1 MRPYIPQFNMEPIAI
16 VGIGC
21 RFPKAKNPEAFWQ
34 LLCNGID
41 AIAPIPNERW
51 DIDSFYHPSPDAPGK
66 MNVRW
71 GGFLEEVDRFDAEF
85 FGMSADEVEHTDPQ
99 QRLFLE
105 VAWEALENAAI
116 VPTSLAG
123 SKTGVFIGLCTID
136 YHRLLYKKFSCIG
149 PYSGTGTTP
158 CVTANRL
165 SYLLDLRGPSMAID
179 TACSSSLVTVHLACQ
194 SLRSGESDLC
204 LAGGVN
210 LILSPDSTISSS
222 QTGML
227 SVEGRCKTFDASADG
242 YVRGEGC
249 GVIVLKR
256 LSDAV
261 RDKDNILALI
271 RGSAANHNGLSN
283 SLSAPNGLA
292 QQAVIRQALA
302 NANVQPSQIS
312 YVDAHAV
319 GTAIGDAIEF
329 KALKTVLMEG
339 REPEQPC
346 WIGSVKTNIGH
357 LEAAAGISALIK
369 VVLSLQHEKIP
380 PHLHLNQL
388 NSYISL
394 EDTPL
399 SIPSVAQEWQR
410 SNQSRFA
417 GVSAFGFG
425 GTNAHVVVEEAPTE
439 KAEGRG
445 QRAEGMRRYEKEEVG
460 AHGVLPNSDQ
470 LPVKTHRILTL
481 SAKSDIALREMVQR
495 YDEFLASHPDVS
507 LEDVCFTANTGRS
520 HFDYRLCIVTNS
532 LSQLRQQLNDFL
544 NEKETDGLLKGRV
557 KGRKR
562 PKIAFFFP
570 EDESKDL
577 VRDCHFYETQPI
589 FRKAVDK
596 CREILQSYLGIHEFD
611 QKIEVQASTFKD
623 KSFWEEFKL
632 PPKTTLLPSALCLLP
647 SFDDRIALFAHEY
660 ALAQLWQSWGIK
672 PKAVMGDGVGEYVAA
687 TIAGVFSLEDALK
700 LVVEQT
706 RLMQA
711 SLSSDEM
718 AEAFAEVAQ
727 TVTYSQPKIPLISS
741 TEVATPQYWISHL
754 QQPKHFLT
762 VQEYL
767 EGYELILAIPSKPP
781 TLPEEIKVC
790 LSSSWQEILHT
801 LGELYIRGIAIDWSS
816 FESDSS
822 RRLQLPTYPFQQQR
836 YWFKSNEDEDLETTH
851 QIVQLLRNTDDFS
864 EAQIELLPQLL
875 EVLSK
880 RN

>member
-1 MRPYIPQFNMEPIAI
+1 MEPIAI

-21 RFPKAKNPEAFWQ
+21 RFPKAKNPEAYWQ

-41 AIAPIPNERW
+41 AIAPIPKERW
-51 DIDSFYHPSPDAPGK
+51 DIDSFYHPSPDSPGK

-116 VPTSLAG
+116 VPKSLAS

-271 RGSAANHNGLSN
+271 RGSAVNHNGLSN

-292 QQAVIRQALA
+292 QQAAIRQAME
-302 NANVQPSQIS
+302 NGNVQPSQIS

-339 REPEQPC
+339 REPNRPC

-380 PHLHLNQL
+380 PHLHLNEL
-388 NSYISL
+388 NPYVSL
-394 EDTPL
+394 EDTPI
-399 SIPSVAQEWQR
+399 SIPSVAQDW
-410 SNQSRFA
+410 SHSHQSRFA

-425 GTNAHVVVEEAPTE
+425 GTNAHVVLEEAPFQ
-439 KAEGRG
+439 KS
-445 QRAEGMRRYEKEEVG
+445 KVVG
-460 AHGVLPNSDQ
+460 VARPLDVSRKSKVMSH
-470 LPVKTHRILTL
+470 HILTL
-481 SAKSDIALREMVQR
+481 SAKSDVALREMAQR

-520 HFDYRLCIVTNS
+520 HFDCRLCLVTDEIA
-532 LSQLRQQLNDFL
+532 QLRQQ
-544 NEKETDGLLKGRV
+544 
-557 KGRKR
+557 
-562 PKIAFFFP
+562 
-570 EDESKDL
+570 
-577 VRDCHFYETQPI
+577 
-589 FRKAVDK
+589 
-596 CREILQSYLGIHEFD
+596 
-611 QKIEVQASTFKD
+611 
-623 KSFWEEFKL
+623 
-632 PPKTTLLPSALCLLP
+632 
-647 SFDDRIALFAHEY
+647 
-660 ALAQLWQSWGIK
+660 
-672 PKAVMGDGVGEYVAA
+672 
-687 TIAGVFSLEDALK
+687 
-700 LVVEQT
+700 
-706 RLMQA
+706 
-711 SLSSDEM
+711 
-718 AEAFAEVAQ
+718 
-727 TVTYSQPKIPLISS
+727 
-741 TEVATPQYWISHL
+741 
-754 QQPKHFLT
+754 
-762 VQEYL
+762 
-767 EGYELILAIPSKPP
+767 
-781 TLPEEIKVC
+781 
-790 LSSSWQEILHT
+790 
-801 LGELYIRGIAIDWSS
+801 
-816 FESDSS
+816 
-822 RRLQLPTYPFQQQR
+822 
-836 YWFKSNEDEDLETTH
+836 
-851 QIVQLLRNTDDFS
+851 
-864 EAQIELLPQLL
+864 
-875 EVLSK
+875 
-880 RN
+880 

>member
-1 MRPYIPQFNMEPIAI
+1 MEPIAI

-41 AIAPIPNERW
+41 AIAPIPKERW
-51 DIDSFYHPSPDAPGK
+51 DIDAFYDPSPNAPGK

-105 VAWEALENAAI
+105 VAWEALEDAGIA
-116 VPTSLAG
+116 PTSLAG
-123 SKTGVFIGLCTID
+123 SRTGLFVGMCTVD

-149 PYSGTGTTP
+149 PHSGTGTTL
-158 CVTANRL
+158 CVAANRL

-227 SVEGRCKTFDASADG
+227 SVEGRCKTFDAAADG

-261 RDKDNILALI
+261 RDNDNILALI

-302 NANVQPSQIS
+302 NGNVHPSQIS

-329 KALKTVLMEG
+329 KAIKTVLMEG
-339 REPEQPC
+339 REPDNLC

-369 VVLSLQHEKIP
+369 VVLSLKHKTIP
-380 PHLHLNQL
+380 PHLHLNEL
-388 NSYISL
+388 NPYISL
-394 EDTPL
+394 EGTPL
-399 SIPSVAQEWQR
+399 SIPNVTQEWSR
-410 SNQSRFA
+410 DGKSRFA

-425 GTNAHVVVEEAPTE
+425 GTNAHVILEEAPN
-439 KAEGRG
+439 KQLSAIG
-445 QRAEGMRRYEKEEVG
+445 
-460 AHGVLPNSDQ
+460 DQ
-470 LPVKTHRILTL
+470 LPLRTHHILTL
-481 SAKSDIALREMVQR
+481 SAKNDIALREMVQR
-495 YDEFLASHPDVS
+495 YDEFLVSHPDVS
-507 LEDVCFTANTGRS
+507 LEDVCFTSNIGRS
-520 HFDYRLCIVTNS
+520 HFDYRLCIVTS
-532 LSQLRQQLNDFL
+532 KITQLRQQLNDFIT
-544 NEKETDGLLKGRV
+544 EKETDGLLQGRV
-557 KGRKR
+557 RGRKR
-562 PKIAFFFP
+562 PKVAFVF
-570 EDESKDL
+570 DEKL
-577 VRDCHFYETQPI
+577 VSLEIEGYLYETQPS
-589 FRKAVDK
+589 FRKAIDE
-596 CREILQSYLGIHEFD
+596 CREFLQKNS
-611 QKIEVQASTFKD
+611 
-623 KSFWEEFKL
+623 
-632 PPKTTLLPSALCLLP
+632 
-647 SFDDRIALFAHEY
+647 SFDETVYNQNTLFVIEY

-672 PKAVMGDGVGEYVAA
+672 PKGVIGYGVGTYVAA

-706 RLMQA
+706 QLMQT
-711 SLSSDEM
+711 SLSSEEM
-718 AEAFAEVAQ
+718 AEAFAKVAQ
-727 TVTYSQPKIPLISS
+727 TITYSQPKIPLLFSGEI
-741 TEVATPQYWISHL
+741 ATPQYWIRHL
-754 QQPKHFLT
+754 QQPT
-762 VQEYL
+762 PIITSQEIL
-767 EGYELILAIPSKPP
+767 EGYNLFLAFASKPH

-801 LGELYIRGIAIDWSS
+801 LGELYIRGVDINWSILN
-816 FESDSS
+816 SDCS
-822 RRLQLPTYPFQQQR
+822 RRLQLPTYPFQRQR
-836 YWFKSNEDEDLETTH
+836 YWFKNHEDEDRETTH

-864 EAQIELLPQLL
+864 EAQIKLLPQLIEAL
-875 EVLSK
+875 GK